1 MGGKLTGFSADE
13 YLCALKKLLP
23 YGPAWEDEQ
32 SELMQAVLYLTA
44 KELQRIDTDLARLID
59 ESDPRTASVSL
70 SQWFYEWGIP
80 DDCLKMLEDVS
91 VEQYRSR
98 LIVKI
103 RTLGLTFQELLS
115 VIAQI
120 SGIESVTAGRVT
132 PFSVNSTVNDRIY
145 GPNWIHAVL
154 VITASTDGVK
164 YFTADSCVDEHLAQW
179 GNELFECLVRSVAPA
194 HKVIVFQYEE

>member
-13 YLCALKKLLP
+13 YLSALKKLLP

-32 SELMQAVLYLTA
+32 SEVMQCALWLTA
-44 KELQRIDTDLARLID
+44 KELQRLDNDLANLID
-59 ESDPRTASVSL
+59 ESDPRTASVTL

-80 DDCLKMLEDVS
+80 DKCLQMLEDAS
-91 VEQYRSR
+91 IEQYRKL
-98 LIVKI
+98 LIIKI

-120 SGIESVTAGRVT
+120 SGVGSAVAGRVT
-132 PFSVNSTVNDRIY
+132 PFTVNGTVNDRIY
-145 GPNWIHAVL
+145 GQNWIHAVL
-154 VITASTDGVK
+154 VITASDDGVT
-164 YFTADSCVDEHLAQW
+164 YFTADSSVDERLALW
-179 GNELFECLVRSVAPA
+179 GNDLFECLVREIAPA